1 MKHPFLKRI
10 ALGFALA
17 AGYHVFQPMAC
28 KPKEEVTPVDPN
40 KPITVDTKVIEEN
53 AELIENAFIAADAT
67 ALKGLM
73 SPTAQ
78 ETYKDLLPSMASGM
92 KKYGDAFAQRKLEY
106 ATPMYAVYSFTIDGQ
121 RYTAAMAYQESKI
134 WKLVRI

>member
-1 MKHPFLKRI
+1 MME
-10 ALGFALA
+10 A
-17 AGYHVFQPMAC
+17 AERQSRTYILPPSTPSSHDTGDV
-28 KPKEEVTPVDPN
+28 VT
-40 KPITVDTKVIEEN
+40 
-53 AELIENAFIAADAT
+53 ADAT
-67 ALKGLM
+67 ALKNLM

-78 ETYKDLLPSMASGM
+78 ETYKDLLPSMTSGM